1 MIPDRA
7 IRECDEEQRPR
18 ARSQGPG
25 GGPLSV
31 ATESI
36 GSPWQPAVA
45 LLAAAAAGIAA
56 DRWMPLPP
64 AACLLGA
71 AAGLGL
77 WMIARRRGRH
87 ALALAPLL
95 AAVALLGAARHHGH
109 WRCYRDDELGRS
121 AAIRAQPVAV
131 ELVVVSPPYRLATAD
146 DGPAWASETLWAFTA
161 RAERVR
167 DGLDWR
173 ACSGKVRVAIAAEQF
188 EAAPGDRFRAFGALA
203 APIPPMNP
211 GGFDRAA
218 HARADRCLSRLH
230 IDAPECLA
238 PLDRSSAYLP
248 QRTIG
253 RFQAFCRGQ
262 LAAAVAP
269 ERLPLAEALLLG
281 RREELDEPLREA
293 FLATGTIHLLC
304 VSGLHVGLLAAA
316 LAALLVRVPGVRR
329 RHRTILAVAAAGYVL
344 LVGAQPP
351 VIRAA
356 IMLWVALAAAAVGR
370 RPLSANTWAIA
381 ALVVLAINPADL
393 FRTGPQLSFLCAACL
408 AAAVGSAR
416 RGLAD
421 RTGGAADGFGAR
433 MARRFARWVV
443 QSSRVNGRL
452 WLLSAP
458 LVLAR
463 FNIMPLLPML
473 LNLALIPP
481 VTLALC
487 LSALTMLLGGVPWI
501 GPALGFAAGST
512 LGAIEA
518 TVDAAA
524 RLPGGHWWL
533 PGPSAWWLVGFYAGA
548 ACFWAWPALL
558 PSRRRWTLLALWTL
572 VGLGASWWAKPRDE
586 LRCTIIA
593 VGHGC
598 SVLIES
604 PDGRAMLY
612 DAGGMGDPKSV
623 SRQIAGVLWRR
634 GVTHLDAIVLSHA
647 DSDHF
652 NAAPELLRKFSVGVV
667 YASPAMFGDD
677 RIAWHADPTAGRR
690 AESALQSLVAA
701 LRAAGV
707 PMRTIAAGDRLVL
720 SADRRALIDVL
731 HPPRRSALGDDN
743 VNSLVVEASFGG
755 RSLLLTGDLEKAGLL
770 DLLAE
775 EPRDCDVLLAPH
787 HGSRQS
793 RLDDLLTWSSPEWV
807 VVSDSRNRTAA
818 AAANELGEP
827 VGATTLHTS
836 QSGAIE
842 VRFRDGE
849 VEVSAFFPGG
859 R

>member
-1 MIPDRA
+1 MIPEGA
-7 IRECDEEQRPR
+7 IRECGADQGP
-18 ARSQGPG
+18 AAQSQGRG
-25 GGPLSV
+25 GGPLFT
-31 ATESI
+31 ATEPI
-36 GSPWQPAVA
+36 GSPWQPAVT
-45 LLAAAAAGIAA
+45 LLAAAAAGIAF
-56 DRWMPLPP
+56 DRSLPLPP
-64 AACLLGA
+64 AAHFFASIVSLSVW
-71 AAGLGL
+71 
-77 WMIARRRGRH
+77 WMAWRRGRR

-95 AAVALLGAARHHGH
+95 TAVCLTGAARHHGH
-109 WRCYRDDELGRS
+109 WRCYRADELGRS
-121 AAIRAQPVAV
+121 AALRAQPVAL
-131 ELVVVSPPYRLATAD
+131 ELVVVSPPYRLAGSD
-146 DGPAWASETLWAFTA
+146 DGPAWASETVWAFTA

-173 ACSGKVRVAIAAEQF
+173 DCSGKVRVTLAAEQF
-188 EAAPGDRFRAFGALA
+188 ESAPGDRFRAFGALG
-203 APIPPMNP
+203 APSPPMNP

-218 HARADRCLSRLH
+218 HARADRCLCRLH
-230 IDAPECLA
+230 IDAPECLT
-238 PLDRSSAYLP
+238 PLDRCWAYLP
-248 QRTIG
+248 QRAIG
-253 RFQAFCRGQ
+253 RFQAACRGQ

-293 FLATGTIHLLC
+293 FLTTGTIHLLC

-316 LAALLVRVPGVRR
+316 LGALLVRVPGVRR
-329 RHRTILAVAAAGYVL
+329 RHRTVLAAAAAGYVL

-370 RPLSANTWAIA
+370 RPLSANTWAFSG
-381 ALVVLAINPADL
+381 LVVLALNPADL

-408 AAAVGSAR
+408 AAAVGSVR
-416 RGLAD
+416 RGPTD
-421 RTGGAADGFGAR
+421 RPVGAATWFGPR
-433 MARRFARWVV
+433 LARRFAHWVV

-487 LSALTMLLGGVPWI
+487 LGASTMLLGKVPWI
-501 GPALGFAAGST
+501 GPALGLAVGNM
-512 LGAIEA
+512 LGVIEA

-533 PGPSAWWLVGFYAGA
+533 PGPATWWLFGFYVGA
-548 ACFWAWPALL
+548 ACFWAWPAHL
-558 PSRRRWTLLALWTL
+558 PWRRRWTLLALWTL

-586 LRCTIIA
+586 LRCTLIA

-598 SVLIES
+598 AVLIES
-604 PDGRAMLY
+604 PDGRTMLY

-623 SRQIAGVLWRR
+623 SRQIAGVLWHR
-634 GVTHLDAIVLSHA
+634 GITHLDAIVLSHA

-652 NAAPELLRKFSVGVV
+652 NAVPELLRKFGVGVV
-667 YASPAMFGDD
+667 YASPAMFSDD
-677 RIAWHADPTAGRR
+677 RIAWHDDPTAGQR
-690 AESALQSLVAA
+690 AESALQSLIAA
-701 LRAAGV
+701 LHADRV
-707 PMRTIAAGDRLVL
+707 PMRTIAAGDRLIL
-720 SADRRALIDVL
+720 SADRRAMIEVL
-731 HPPRRSALGDDN
+731 HPTRRAAVGDDN
-743 VNSLVVEASFGG
+743 VNSLVVEAAFGG
-755 RSLLLTGDLEKAGLL
+755 RTLLLTGDLEKAGLL

-807 VVSDSRNRTAA
+807 VVSDSRNRPSAA
-818 AAANELGEP
+818 APDELGDL

-836 QSGAIE
+836 RSGAIE
-842 VRFRDGE
+842 VRFRAGG
-849 VEVSAFFPGG
+849 VQVSPFFPGG